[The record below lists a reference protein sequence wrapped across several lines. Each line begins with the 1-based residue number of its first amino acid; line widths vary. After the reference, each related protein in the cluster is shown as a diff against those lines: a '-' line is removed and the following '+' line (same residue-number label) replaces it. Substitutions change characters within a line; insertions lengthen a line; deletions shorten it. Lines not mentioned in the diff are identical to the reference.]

1 MILVI
6 NAGSSSIKF
15 RLFNDSDKKNP
26 IDILD
31 GIAERI
37 TIGGDVSFKYEGKKY
52 EYEVA
57 LPNHEVAIKFIL
69 DKLIELNIISNVD
82 DISAVGFR
90 VVHGGTISKSSIIND
105 DVFNKIKDAVKLAPL
120 HNPGA
125 ITAIEAVKKV
135 MPKAELVACFD
146 TAFHQTLAEEQYLYA
161 VPYSWYQKY
170 GVRKYGFHG
179 ISYQYITEKMSEVL
193 NKPKDKLNLIVC
205 HLGNG
210 ASIACIKNGKSFDTT
225 MGLTPLAG
233 VMMGTR
239 SGDIDPSII
248 EYMCKQLNTDA
259 SKITNMLNKESGLL
273 GVSGKSS
280 DMRDVAGGYFS
291 GDSDFKRALNKYTQV
306 AADYIIRFANL
317 LGHDIDAIVF
327 TAGVGENSAHTR
339 QFTLQKLP
347 LLDIKLDMDKNEER
361 NYKDY
366 KYISAADSKIK
377 VLAFRTNEELMI
389 CKDTISLTK

>member
-1 MILVI
+1 MILVV

-15 RLFNDSDKKNP
+15 RLFNDLDKNNP

-31 GIAERI
+31 GLAERI
-37 TIGGDVSFKYEGKKY
+37 TVDGAVSFKYEGKKY
-52 EYEVA
+52 EYNVE

-82 DISAVGFR
+82 DINAVGFR
-90 VVHGGTISKSSIIND
+90 VVHGGTISKSSIID
-105 DVFNKIKDAVKLAPL
+105 QKVFDTIKDAVKLAPL

-125 ITAIEAVKKV
+125 ITAIEAIEKV
-135 MPKAELVACFD
+135 MPKAKLVACFD
-146 TAFHQTLAEEQYLYA
+146 TAYHQTLAEEQYLYA
-161 VPYSWYQKY
+161 VPYSWYKEH

-179 ISYQYITEKMSEVL
+179 ISYQYIAEKMSEVL

-210 ASIACIKNGKSFDTT
+210 ASITCIKNGKSFDTT

-248 EYMCKQLNTDA
+248 EYMCKELKTDV
-259 SKITNMLNKESGLL
+259 SKITNILNKESGLL
-273 GVSGKSS
+273 GLSGKSS
-280 DMRDVAGGYFS
+280 DMRDVTGGYFK
-291 GDSDFKRALNKYTQV
+291 GDEDYKRALNKYTQV

-317 LGHDIDAIVF
+317 LGRDIDGIVF
-327 TAGVGENSAHTR
+327 TAGVGENSIHTR
-339 QFTLQKLP
+339 QFILEKLP
-347 LLDIKLDMDKNEER
+347 LLDIKIDTAKNDES
-361 NYKDY
+361 YGDY
-366 KYISAADSKIK
+366 KYISSADSKIK
-377 VLAFRTNEELMI
+377 VLAVRTNEELMI
-389 CKDTISLTK
+389 CKDTINLTK

>member
-1 MILVI
+1 MILVV

-15 RLFNDSDKKNP
+15 RLFNDSDIKNP

-31 GIAERI
+31 GLAERI
-37 TIGGDVSFKYEGKKY
+37 KVDGAVSFKYDGQKY

-82 DISAVGFR
+82 DINAVGFR
-90 VVHGGTISKSSIIND
+90 IVHGGTISNSSIID
-105 DVFNKIKDAVKLAPL
+105 EAVFDKIKDAVKLAPL

-135 MPKAELVACFD
+135 MPKAKMVACFD

-161 VPYSWYQKY
+161 VPYSWYQQY

-210 ASIACIKNGKSFDTT
+210 ASITCIKNGKSFDTT

-248 EYMCKQLNTDA
+248 EYMCKQLNTDV
-259 SKITNMLNKESGLL
+259 SKITNILNKEAGLL

-280 DMRDVAGGYFS
+280 DMRDVTGGYFK
-291 GDSDFKRALNKYTQV
+291 GDEDFKRALNKYTQV

-327 TAGVGENSAHTR
+327 TAGVGENSVHTR
-339 QFTLQKLP
+339 QFTLEKLP
-347 LLDIKLDMDKNEER
+347 LLDIKIDMAKNEER
-361 NYKDY
+361 YKDY
-366 KYISAADSKIK
+366 KYISAADSKVK
-377 VLAFRTNEELMI
+377 VLAVRTNEELMI
-389 CKDTISLTK
+389 CNDTINLTK